1 MQFNPDLHHRRSIR
15 LHGYDYALA
24 GAYFITACTQGRARL
39 FGEIVEGR
47 MRLNAAGDMV
57 WRIWNDM
64 PSHYPGID
72 IDEFIVMPDH
82 IHAIVDIRANEP
94 RYPSGIV
101 DTRSGGP
108 PCRSRIADVRRGGPP
123 YRSRITD
130 TRRGGPP
137 CPPCSCRKSGQ
148 PRGVAPTGVSAVGF
162 SVADAVHRLKS
173 MTTHAYSRGVQ
184 LHGWTPFDGRQWQ
197 RNYWEHIVRDEIALE
212 RIRRYIRGNP
222 ARWKP

>member
-1 MQFNPDLHHRRSIR
+1 MTGCRCPNGLPRRGYRGFPIPIVDACADDVRLQFNPDLHHRRSIR

-57 WRIWNDM
+57 WRISNDM

-108 PCRSRIADVRRGGPP
+108 PCRSRIADVRRGGPRAGP
-123 YRSRITD
+123 ASPIPVGVGPRARPALVGRAGNHGGLPLRGCRRS
-130 TRRGGPP
+130 
-137 CPPCSCRKSGQ
+137 
-148 PRGVAPTGVSAVGF
+148 GF
-162 SVADAVHRLKS
+162 RWR
-173 MTTHAYSRGVQ
+173 MRC
-184 LHGWTPFDGRQWQ
+184 
-197 RNYWEHIVRDEIALE
+197 IA
-212 RIRRYIRGNP
+212 
-222 ARWKP
+222 

>member
-108 PCRSRIADVRRGGPP
+108 PCRSRIADVRRGGPRTGP
-123 YRSRITD
+123 ASPIPVGAGPRARPALVG
-130 TRRGGPP
+130 RAGNHGGLPLRNDGLP
-137 CPPCSCRKSGQ
+137 DAATEGCP
-148 PRGVAPTGVSAVGF
+148 
-162 SVADAVHRLKS
+162 L
-173 MTTHAYSRGVQ
+173 
-184 LHGWTPFDGRQWQ
+184 
-197 RNYWEHIVRDEIALE
+197 
-212 RIRRYIRGNP
+212 
-222 ARWKP
+222 

>member
-148 PRGVAPTGVSAVGF
+148 PRGVAPT
-162 SVADAVHRLKS
+162 
-173 MTTHAYSRGVQ
+173 
-184 LHGWTPFDGRQWQ
+184 Q
-197 RNYWEHIVRDEIALE
+197 RRVT
-212 RIRRYIRGNP
+212 
-222 ARWKP
+222 